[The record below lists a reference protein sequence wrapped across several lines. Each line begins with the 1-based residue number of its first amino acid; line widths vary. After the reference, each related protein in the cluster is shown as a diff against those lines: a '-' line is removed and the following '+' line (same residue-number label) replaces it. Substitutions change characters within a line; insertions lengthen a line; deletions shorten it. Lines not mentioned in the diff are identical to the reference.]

1 VQKYFVFILPF
12 FLFTFSYSVNKVS
25 VGLKIFPKDSIIKI
39 DGNVIDNKKNKIL
52 LVEGKHNVAISA
64 KGFIDKSFEIY
75 PKKNVA
81 IEEKLEKDSPIIK
94 QVVEIKTGSQPKS
107 VRFTPDGRFLL
118 VPLLDDDGVDIIDV
132 NDKKVFKRIV
142 FPVNIAKKK
151 GFVETAISRRNNEF
165 WVSQITTGMVH
176 VIDMNNFELKKS
188 INVKGKY
195 PKVILFNRDETR
207 AFVSNWAS
215 NDISII
221 DTNTYDVIKK
231 IKTYGIPRGI
241 VLSPDEKYLYASL
254 FDKNEIVKIELDTG
268 RIVKHIICG
277 KSMRHLV
284 ADYNKGVFFA
294 SSMGQGKVYKIS
306 FDDKILKENFIGPK
320 INTIALSPDKS
331 ILYASSRGPN
341 GKKGYL
347 YKGDKFGK
355 VFVLD
360 ADTLEIIEWVY
371 GRNQPTGLDI
381 SPDGNIL
388 AFSDFLDQ
396 NIEFYRI
403 NNKFLKIKKD

>member
-1 VQKYFVFILPF
+1 
-12 FLFTFSYSVNKVS
+12 
-25 VGLKIFPKDSIIKI
+25 
-39 DGNVIDNKKNKIL
+39 
-52 LVEGKHNVAISA
+52 
-64 KGFIDKSFEIY
+64 
-75 PKKNVA
+75 
-81 IEEKLEKDSPIIK
+81 
-94 QVVEIKTGSQPKS
+94 
-107 VRFTPDGRFLL
+107 
-118 VPLLDDDGVDIIDV
+118 
-132 NDKKVFKRIV
+132 
-142 FPVNIAKKK
+142 
-151 GFVETAISRRNNEF
+151 
-165 WVSQITTGMVH
+165 M
-176 VIDMNNFELKKS
+176 IDMNNFELKKS

-207 AFVSNWAS
+207 SFVSNWAS

-294 SSMGQGKVYKIS
+294 SSMGQGKVYRIS

-347 YKGDKFGK
+347 YKGDEFGK